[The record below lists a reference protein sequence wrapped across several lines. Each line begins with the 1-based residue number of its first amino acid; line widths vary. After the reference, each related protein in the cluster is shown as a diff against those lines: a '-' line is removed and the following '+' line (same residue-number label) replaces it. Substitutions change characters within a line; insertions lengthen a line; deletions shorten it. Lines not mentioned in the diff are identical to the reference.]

1 MSNAPTHH
9 LYVNV
14 GGEGSKMKLKVGAV
28 FMHSKG
34 DGFNIVL
41 NANPIDG
48 KMVAFP
54 VKDEDE
60 AEPAKKESTK
70 AK

>member
-1 MSNAPTHH
+1 MANAPTHNI
-9 LYVNV
+9 YVNI
-14 GGEGSKMKLKVGAV
+14 GGDDSKMTMKVGAAWA
-28 FMHSKG
+28 HQNG
-34 DGFNIVL
+34 EGFNIVL

-54 VKDEDE
+54 VKDEQ
-60 AEPAKKESTK
+60 AKEDLPK